1 MFPMIVSVGMCDLLR
16 SGNLRVMEVHDQ
28 TLALSSIVV
37 DLFFKISVDGHAL
50 QKFGGWKRKGCS
62 LSAFTQ
68 FPIQKEK
75 ILPSTLAKN
84 VDELWASAVPKNH
97 PATVNKGCCTNGDVP
112 SGALTTPIL
121 TCHRECFTSPE
132 KKGARLWADLFQ
144 ILSYSYRY
152 YRYYYDHVLQ
162 VPSYCVWGS
171 HTMQG
176 RTSPNHPRFL
186 HRPIRSW
193 QAYRKEVNDRK
204 ETGKRL
210 KCVA

>member
-97 PATVNKGCCTNGDVP
+97 PATVNKGCCTNGDVRLERLLHQYLRAIGSVLRP
-112 SGALTTPIL
+112 PKKKEHVCGLICSKYSPTPTGTTGTTTTTYYKCLVTVSGVPIP
-121 TCHRECFTSPE
+121 CRDGP
-132 KKGARLWADLFQ
+132 AQ
-144 ILSYSYRY
+144 ITQ
-152 YRYYYDHVLQ
+152 DFFIG
-162 VPSYCVWGS
+162 P
-171 HTMQG
+171 
-176 RTSPNHPRFL
+176 
-186 HRPIRSW
+186 
-193 QAYRKEVNDRK
+193 
-204 ETGKRL
+204 
-210 KCVA
+210 